1 MQHRQINNLSDT
13 IIKPKTGLKEWKV
26 HKELNHSDHNTI
38 KFKLETEMETIP
50 VHRPWNKAD
59 WTTFKKELEN
69 KEIDIPN
76 KITPHRLEKIGLIQ
90 KTKQNTTTHET
101 NIEVYAGK
109 NRKKHER
116 DQTEAMGNETE
127 MSHYLNKILKNKAKK
142 DIGTLK
148 KSNGEYTIPGLDT
161 LEELANKHYPTHT
174 HR

>member
-1 MQHRQINNLSDT
+1 MKQ
-13 IIKPKTGLKEWKV
+13 
-26 HKELNHSDHNTI
+26 
-38 KFKLETEMETIP
+38 
-50 VHRPWNKAD
+50 
-59 WTTFKKELEN
+59 
-69 KEIDIPN
+69 
-76 KITPHRLEKIGLIQ
+76 IQ
-90 KTKQNTTTHET
+90 KFMQAKTE
-101 NIEVYAGK
+101 
-109 NRKKHER
+109 KKHER